1 MVWWFFGVS
10 TQIEYSFIIFLKT
23 WKKYRRKDILPT
35 TCYVS
40 PTLEEELSLSKKS
53 CFVIQGTEWAIE
65 ETLHAIFFFFFRNS
79 VAEILLYKWHFENF
93 RGSDSKGR
101 GTVCQSVGAS
111 QLSTRFLT
119 PMTDLREGLTD
130 CTGDGSKESTEWTC
144 HTLPYMSLYASAIIS
159 RCELQRCVRMS
170 INTSF
175 SQPERETWHRL

>member
-65 ETLHAIFFFFFRNS
+65 ETLHAIFFFFFVIVWQKFCCIND
-79 VAEILLYKWHFENF
+79 ILKTSEVVIV
-93 RGSDSKGR
+93 RGGELCASLLAPASCPPGFWLQWLTWEKDWPTALETEVRK
-101 GTVCQSVGAS
+101 VQSGPVI
-111 QLSTRFLT
+111 
-119 PMTDLREGLTD
+119 P
-130 CTGDGSKESTEWTC
+130 C
-144 HTLPYMSLYASAIIS
+144 HTCLCMPQQS
-159 RCELQRCVRMS
+159 
-170 INTSF
+170 
-175 SQPERETWHRL
+175 